1 MTHDRLFEAYY
12 QLHRLR
18 ECDFPAP
25 LQSAFQSII
34 SNMTCR
40 TDSVS
45 QGQPGRMGDVRQTLR
60 HLNPDEARQIVA
72 SITQLIEELGV
83 LIARDT

>member
-1 MTHDRLFEAYY
+1 
-12 QLHRLR
+12 
-18 ECDFPAP
+18 
-25 LQSAFQSII
+25 
-34 SNMTCR
+34 
-40 TDSVS
+40 
-45 QGQPGRMGDVRQTLR
+45 MGDVRQTLR